1 MNKLRSIW
9 WQIFR
14 FFILWF
20 VFCVISYAI
29 VVLPFYPEAIQL
41 SQEKYADKITEG
53 TLFSI
58 LINVSIL
65 IGTLS
70 SMWYVKQKVEKT
82 SFGNFYRLNLKSFVW
97 GSILG
102 IILILLCAFFMA
114 LSSLVSFT
122 YLSVN
127 NVPFLILIFIVVAV
141 SEEVIFRG
149 YLLNKLSER
158 LSVQWAVIISSLMF
172 SLLHIGNS
180 HFGIIGFTNIFLSG
194 MLLAMVALKDQ
205 NLWVSIGLHFTWN
218 LTQAIL
224 GFAVSGHKD
233 VGLLKLNHLT
243 SLGYLSG
250 GAFGVEGSLLLTPI
264 IVVAILLVRR
274 VS

>member
-1 MNKLRSIW
+1 VNKSRSIW
-9 WQIFR
+9 WQIFW

-20 VFCVISYAI
+20 VFCIVSYAI

-41 SQEKYADKITEG
+41 SREKYDDLFKIV
-53 TLFSI
+53 
-58 LINVSIL
+58 INVSIL

-82 SFGNFYRLNLKSFVW
+82 SFGNFYRLNLKSFLG

-102 IILILLCAFFMA
+102 IILILLCAFFMV

-127 NVPFLILIFIVVAV
+127 NVLVLILIFIVVAI

-172 SLLHIGNS
+172 SMMHIGNS
-180 HFGIIGFTNIFLSG
+180 HFGLIGFTNIFLSG

-224 GFAVSGHKD
+224 GFAVSGHNE

-250 GAFGVEGSLLLTPI
+250 GALGVEGSLLLTPI
-264 IVVAILLVRR
+264 IFVAMLLVKRM
-274 VS
+274 S